1 MDNRDVLIEVG
12 KLAGLVS
19 GQLHA
24 VDKSTTNHNSH
35 GGPANK
41 ININSFI
48 NSIKSN
54 SLPSTTLSSNHP
66 TIFSQAYVDEA
77 QVQMMEPDV
86 SRFSVKLENLPEAS
100 HQNISFQNP
109 HSQPENREFQK
120 INTPASIPTG
130 VDFSEVVDDIKSIKS
145 TLNSINSTF
154 TKISGMM
161 GKVFNYIT
169 EKERKGPK
177 A

>member
-48 NSIKSN
+48 NSIRSN
-54 SLPSTTLSSNHP
+54 SLPVTTLSNNHH
-66 TIFSQAYVDEA
+66 TMFSQAYVDES

-86 SRFSVKLENLPEAS
+86 SKFSVRLENLSESP
-100 HQNISFQNP
+100 HQNVSIQHP
-109 HSQPENREFQK
+109 TLQPENREFQK
-120 INTPASIPTG
+120 INTPINIPAG

-154 TKISGMM
+154 TKI
-161 GKVFNYIT
+161 
-169 EKERKGPK
+169 
-177 A
+177 